1 MMYMVYEQLY
11 TWVGGLRTMEFPAIR
26 AGAIFETARLT
37 GQLKGGMAK
46 TTPSGI
52 CTHKIFL

>member
-1 MMYMVYEQLY
+1 
-11 TWVGGLRTMEFPAIR
+11 MEFPEIS

-52 CTHKIFL
+52 CNQKYLKIMPYLQ